1 MKITIFPFTT
11 AMCGICGG
19 HMQCATSIGIKQR
32 DPHILM
38 ECITE
43 GCPQQGQRVK
53 VRGQKIAQDEVNRKG
68 KAAK

>member
-11 AMCGICGG
+11 AMCGECGG
-19 HMQCATSIGIKQR
+19 HMQSATNVGLKQR

-43 GCPQQGQRVK
+43 GCPQQNQRVK
-53 VRGQKIAQDEVNRKG
+53 VRGQKIDQDIKG
-68 KAAK
+68 KKAK

>member
-19 HMQCATSIGIKQR
+19 HMQAAPNVRLGVT

-43 GCPQQGQRVK
+43 GCPQEKQRVK
-53 VRGQKIAQDEVNRKG
+53 VRGQKIDQDPKRKG
-68 KAAK
+68 KEAK